1 MQSRDVTLGKTTIE
15 NGKCVLYVMSR
26 DQRVKDNHALLLAQ
40 QQALEAKLPLVVG
53 FILLEKTGHRSR
65 EHFAFMIDGLKHVKK
80 DLSELNIPFI
90 VRSGNPAVEIEQLT
104 DDFSPQTIYFDFN
117 ALRGPRTTQKMVAK
131 NVECS
136 VKVVDTHNIIPA
148 WVLSDKEEFA
158 AHTIRRKVHKN
169 LETWCVEPEKMTK
182 HPHDLQQPFNSL
194 TWKECDAIIQNIP
207 SSGIVLDFD
216 SGEAAAHQRLSDFLE
231 DIKRYADGRN
241 DATAGAQSELSPYLH
256 FGQISSLRATLE
268 CIKISDEPPFL
279 FRYPNLAKFEGTP
292 TTQDGI
298 DAFLEEIIVR
308 KELSDNYCLYQPHY
322 DSLDGA
328 KQWAK
333 DSLQKHASDSRDF
346 LYTKQQ
352 FEAADTHD
360 KLWNAAQNQLI
371 KSGKIHGYLR
381 MYWAKKI
388 LEWSRSPSESIQIAI
403 YLNDHYSI
411 DGGDPNGYVGIM
423 WSIAGIHDR
432 AWFER
437 SVYGKVRY
445 MAESGAKKRFSVE
458 AYTSTWS

>member
-1 MQSRDVTLGKTTIE
+1 
-15 NGKCVLYVMSR
+15 MSR
-26 DQRVKDNHALLLAQ
+26 DQRVQDNHALLLAQ
-40 QQALEAKLPLVVG
+40 QEAMSAKLPLVVA
-53 FILLEKTGHRSR
+53 FVLLEKTGHRSR
-65 EHFAFMIDGLKHVKK
+65 EHFVFMLDGLKQVQKS
-80 DLSELNIPFI
+80 LAELNISFI
-90 VRSGNPAVEIEQLT
+90 IRAGDPAREVQQLASE
-104 DDFSPQTIYFDFN
+104 FSPQTIYFDFN
-117 ALRGPRTTQKMVAK
+117 ALRGPRTMQKIVAK
-131 NVECS
+131 NVDCT
-136 VKVVDTHNIIPA
+136 VNVVDTHNIIPA

-158 AHTIRRKVHKN
+158 AHTIRRKVHKQ
-169 LETWCVEPEKMTK
+169 LEEWCVEPEKMTK
-182 HPHDLQQPFNSL
+182 HPHSINQLLNSL
-194 TWKECDAIIQNIP
+194 TWNECDAIVQKVP
-207 SSGIVLDFD
+207 SSGIVLDSD
-216 SGEAAAHQRLSDFLE
+216 SGEAAALERLSDFLE
-231 DIKRYADGRN
+231 HIKHYADGRN
-241 DATAGAQSELSPYLH
+241 DATADAQSELSPYLH
-256 FGQISSLRATLE
+256 FGQISSLRAALD

-333 DSLQKHASDSRDF
+333 NSLQKHMNDSRDF

-360 KLWNAAQNQLI
+360 ELWNAAQKQLT

-388 LEWSRSPSESIQIAI
+388 LEWSKSPSEAIQTAI

-423 WSIAGIHDR
+423 WSIAGVHDR

-445 MAESGAKKRFSVE
+445 MAVSGAKKRFSVE
-458 AYTSTWS
+458 EYIETWS